1 MFYRLGLFLLVE
13 PQQRKNRLY
22 KKRIPWYNNKMDTEQ
37 KTTTIDMVNGLTE
50 IADYMNDEELTTALT
65 FIAKVI
71 LKPDIPLNV
80 AQVEIVRLQAIAAK
94 MSFKATWLTNV
105 DKGDR
110 AKKNIYYTAAES
122 INNLVSALK
131 YITR

>member
-1 MFYRLGLFLLVE
+1 M
-13 PQQRKNRLY
+13 
-22 KKRIPWYNNKMDTEQ
+22 I
-37 KTTTIDMVNGLTE
+37 NGLSE
-50 IADYMNDEELTTALT
+50 IAEYMEDEELTGALT
-65 FIAKVI
+65 TIAKLI
-71 LKPDIPLNV
+71 LKPDIPMNV
-80 AQVEIVRLQAIAAK
+80 ATLEIVRLQAIAAK
-94 MSFKATWLTNV
+94 MSLKATWMANV